1 MLSREALRAG
11 AVRRMIQAREPS
23 LALPSPA
30 ALAVDRRALLAGR
43 DLSQGVWL
51 FAYGSLIWNPLIE
64 IAERRRGTLRGY
76 HRRFC
81 VWSALGRGSEE
92 TPGLLLAL
100 DHGGAWSF
108 CASRPSGAK
117 ASWTSSGSGRCW
129 PPSMSPAGSR
139 CGARAARSR
148 QSPLSPT
155 VANRRQPP
163 PPAAHAGRF
172 PEERVL
178 AALAAAEG
186 PLGGRWLLT
195 LGLRRGF
202 RSERSRGGG
211 RTRGRTG
218 RRLNRAP
225 AGRYKA
231 ALRPHLPAKTKSS
244 RGRRVRGACSISRR
258 RSGSAAGSPAWPMAM
273 AVIGSKPSGRA

>member
-30 ALAVDRRALLAGR
+30 ALAADRRALLAGR

-92 TPGLLLAL
+92 TPGLLPAL
-100 DHGGAWSF
+100 DHGGAWSS

-117 ASWTSSGSGRCW
+117 ASWTSSGSGRC
-129 PPSMSPAGSR
+129 
-139 CGARAARSR
+139 
-148 QSPLSPT
+148 
-155 VANRRQPP
+155 
-163 PPAAHAGRF
+163 
-172 PEERVL
+172 
-178 AALAAAEG
+178 
-186 PLGGRWLLT
+186 
-195 LGLRRGF
+195 
-202 RSERSRGGG
+202 
-211 RTRGRTG
+211 
-218 RRLNRAP
+218 
-225 AGRYKA
+225 
-231 ALRPHLPAKTKSS
+231 
-244 RGRRVRGACSISRR
+244 
-258 RSGSAAGSPAWPMAM
+258 
-273 AVIGSKPSGRA
+273 

>member
-11 AVRRMIQAREPS
+11 AGRRMIQAREPS

-30 ALAVDRRALLAGR
+30 ALAADRRALLAGR

-117 ASWTSSGSGRCW
+117 ASWTSSGSGRCR

-139 CGARAARSR
+139 CGARAGPVEAIAF
-148 QSPLSPT
+148 
-155 VANRRQPP
+155 VANRRHPRLTPGASRRSASSPP
-163 PPAAHAGRF
+163 WRPPR
-172 PEERVL
+172 
-178 AALAAAEG
+178 
-186 PLGGRWLLT
+186 
-195 LGLRRGF
+195 
-202 RSERSRGGG
+202 
-211 RTRGRTG
+211 
-218 RRLNRAP
+218 
-225 AGRYKA
+225 
-231 ALRPHLPAKTKSS
+231 
-244 RGRRVRGACSISRR
+244 ACSD
-258 RSGSAAGSPAWPMAM
+258 ATPTT
-273 AVIGSKPSGRA
+273 